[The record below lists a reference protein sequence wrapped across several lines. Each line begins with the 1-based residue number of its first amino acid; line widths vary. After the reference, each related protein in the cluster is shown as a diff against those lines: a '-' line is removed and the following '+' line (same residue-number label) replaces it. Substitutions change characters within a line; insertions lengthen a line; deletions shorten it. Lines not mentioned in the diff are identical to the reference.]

1 MMKVFLQEAVPEN
14 EPLPGAVIA
23 IQSFGDFLGFNPHCH
38 ILVTDGCFYGNG
50 MFRVA
55 PPLELKKLLVP
66 FRVEAI
72 FRLGSLL
79 PLSGQ
84 SVSSLPLGICFLS

>member
-1 MMKVFLQEAVPEN
+1 
-14 EPLPGAVIA
+14 
-23 IQSFGDFLGFNPHCH
+23 
-38 ILVTDGCFYGNG
+38 

-72 FRLGSLL
+72 FRHKVFRMLL
-79 PLSGQ
+79 NKEKITEETIRMLSAWKHSRFHVFCDKFIESRHAHQVDG
-84 SVSSLPLGICFLS
+84 VVHF